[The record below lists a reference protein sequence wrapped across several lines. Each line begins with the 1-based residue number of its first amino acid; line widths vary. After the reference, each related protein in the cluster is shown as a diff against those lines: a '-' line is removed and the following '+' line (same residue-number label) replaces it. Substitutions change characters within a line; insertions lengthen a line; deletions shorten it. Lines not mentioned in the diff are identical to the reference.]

1 MNPFWQN
8 IFRSNSYQQTLAYF
22 LSQVP
27 AFKKLDKKEL
37 AFLENVVHIRKYQAD
52 ETVFS
57 QGDIGSGMYIIRTGR
72 VRIYTEDEQSGT
84 TEQALLE
91 SGDFFGE
98 IALTASRPRCASAR
112 TTEPTVLVGLFR
124 SDIEEAIRRHPQ
136 SSAKIM
142 FGLNRV
148 VSDRLLEC
156 SLQLEE
162 LKKRW
167 TNAQETKTDE

>member
-72 VRIYTEDEQSGT
+72 VRIYTEDEQSG
-84 TEQALLE
+84 
-91 SGDFFGE
+91 
-98 IALTASRPRCASAR
+98 I
-112 TTEPTVLVGLFR
+112 
-124 SDIEEAIRRHPQ
+124 
-136 SSAKIM
+136 
-142 FGLNRV
+142 
-148 VSDRLLEC
+148 
-156 SLQLEE
+156 
-162 LKKRW
+162 
-167 TNAQETKTDE
+167 

>member
-27 AFKKLDKKEL
+27 AFNKLDKKEL
-37 AFLENVVHIRKYQAD
+37 AYLEHIVHIRKYQAD

-72 VRIYTEDEQSGT
+72 VRIYTEDEQSGIS
-84 TEQALLE
+84 EQALLE
-91 SGDFFGE
+91 AGDFFGE

-136 SSAKIM
+136 SLAKIM

-167 TNAQETKTDE
+167 ANTQGTKTDE